1 MLGRPHGLAGPVST
15 GPIGPYEL
23 LDQVAAP
30 DGTVWRAR
38 DQATGTIV
46 AIRPHPAAPEG
57 TYVVQ
62 DWLTGAG
69 IGTLAIAVPTA
80 GAIVAGA
87 GAAGAGAGAAGAAG
101 TAAGA
106 GAAGLSG
113 GAAGA
118 VAPGGAGLSAG
129 AGVPTAAAAGSP
141 TAAAAGA
148 TPGPMAASGASGAAA
163 HAGGGGGS
171 VGVGHGL
178 PGSGAHAGVSAS
190 KGVVGHIV
198 AHKVVAAVVAV
209 AVAGGLGATAVAVA
223 AGTDDE
229 PQRRS
234 AADRSVASTE
244 APTATGSATPTDSPS
259 APTATASATPT
270 MREDEVAAAEIEG
283 RYNAT
288 SAGGTLGGTSLP
300 AGSGGTFVLRVVS
313 DCTSG
318 PCTVRV
324 TDGKESL
331 SATGSYDDG
340 AWSGDGT
347 YTASDID
354 CTSAFEMTLTPS
366 GRDLTLRFFAGDFC
380 GFGAADLRWTMSP
393 VG

>member
-1 MLGRPHGLAGPVST
+1 MST
-15 GPIGPYEL
+15 GQIGPYEL

-38 DQATGTIV
+38 DQATGAIV

-80 GAIVAGA
+80 GAIVAGGLA
-87 GAAGAGAGAAGAAG
+87 SGAGAAGAAG

-118 VAPGGAGLSAG
+118 AAPSGAGLSAG
-129 AGVPTAAAAGSP
+129 GGLPTAAAAGSP

-148 TPGPMAASGASGAAA
+148 TPVPVAASGASGTAA
-163 HAGGGGGS
+163 HAGGGAGS
-171 VGVGHGL
+171 VGVGQGV
-178 PGSGAHAGVSAS
+178 PGAGAQAGVSAS

-198 AHKVVAAVVAV
+198 AHKFVAAVAAVV
-209 AVAGGLGATAVAVA
+209 VAGGVIGAAVLVA
-223 AGTDDE
+223 AGADDE
-229 PQRRS
+229 PNRRTAS
-234 AADRSVASTE
+234 DRSVAASA
-244 APTATGSATPTDSPS
+244 APTATGSAAPTDGSAS
-259 APTATASATPT
+259 APTSAASATPT

-283 RYNAT
+283 RYNAI
-288 SAGGTLGGTSLP
+288 SAGGTLGGTSIP
-300 AGSGGTFVLRVVS
+300 AGSGGAFVLRVVS

-318 PCTVRV
+318 PCTVSV
-324 TDGKESL
+324 TDGKDSL
-331 SATGSYDDG
+331 SGTGTYDDG
-340 AWSGDGT
+340 AWSGGGT
-347 YTASDID
+347 YTASEID
-354 CTSAFEMTLTPS
+354 CTSPFEMTLTPS
-366 GRDLTLRFFAGDFC
+366 GRDLTLRFVAGDFVGTARPTC
-380 GFGAADLRWTMSP
+380 GGR
-393 VG
+393 